1 MRKLARKFWNGW
13 KKVALKIGRFQTAL
27 LLSIFYFLILVPV
40 GLVFNLFGWDPLEMK
55 KRHRERSSNWKTISS
70 DEPDIEALRRQ
81 S

>member
-1 MRKLARKFWNGW
+1 MRKFARKVWNGW
-13 KKVALKIGRFQTAL
+13 KKIAIKIGRFQTAL

-40 GLVFNLFGWDPLEMK
+40 GSLFKLFGWDPLEAR
-55 KRHRERSSNWKTISS
+55 KRCCKRPSNWKEIGK